1 MTGRVAGEPGDA
13 VTPAFRAERL
23 TRRRFVIGAASAT
36 VLAGTGALASG
47 CAETTTPLPVR
58 EVSSLPRP
66 SGRGT
71 VTLERALSM
80 RRSHREFTT
89 EPLNDQQIGQLLWA
103 AQGVTADWGG
113 RTAPSAGGLYPLELY
128 LLTPDA
134 YRHYL
139 PEGHRVEVLAARDLR
154 AEASGAALHQSAVG
168 SAALTLVFAAV
179 YARTVGKYGER
190 GRRYVALEAGHAAQN
205 VLLQAVALGLVA
217 VPIGAFDDRRLAEV
231 LRLPSDHAPLY
242 IVAVGHP
249 RVANRDQ
256 QA

>member
-1 MTGRVAGEPGDA
+1 MTGRAWGEGRYAASPARAGE
-13 VTPAFRAERL
+13 EL

-36 VLAGTGALASG
+36 ALAGTGALAAG
-47 CAETTTPLPVR
+47 CGATAAPLPVG
-58 EVSSLPRP
+58 EVTSLPPPP
-66 SGRGT
+66 SRGS
-71 VTLERALSM
+71 VSLERALSA

-89 EPLNDQQIGQLLWA
+89 ERLNEQEIAQLLWA
-103 AQGVTADWGG
+103 AQGITADWGG

-128 LLTPDA
+128 LLTPEA

-139 PEGHRVEVLAARDLR
+139 PQGHRVELLADRDLR
-154 AEASGAALHQSAVG
+154 AEAAAAALHQPAVG

-205 VLLQAVALGLVA
+205 VLIQAVALGLAA
-217 VPIGAFDDRRLAEV
+217 VPIGAFDDRRLAQV

-249 RVANRDQ
+249 RSSNVHRS
-256 QA
+256 